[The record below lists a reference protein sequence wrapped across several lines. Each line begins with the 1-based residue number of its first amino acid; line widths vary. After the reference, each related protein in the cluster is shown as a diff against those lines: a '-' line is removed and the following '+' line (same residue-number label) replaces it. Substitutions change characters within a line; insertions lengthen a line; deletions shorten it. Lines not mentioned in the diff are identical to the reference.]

1 MERLRIID
9 LLAIV
14 RAIRDTA
21 QLIAP
26 EMFPNINDPASLYR
40 WGHAVLSACA
50 KAVTLTPTKVDD
62 AIVAWLLAHPFASE
76 EAFRPYYQFF
86 KVVIEAVT
94 SGRSDTETAQ
104 LVAATLPPRD
114 IETLLPATAPME
126 GSPIDKVILLVRL
139 IRLVIDLFGPAVTQQ
154 AIME

>member
-1 MERLRIID
+1 MERLRILDI
-9 LLAIV
+9 LAIV
-14 RAIRDTA
+14 RAIRDA
-21 QLIAP
+21 ARLVMPNA
-26 EMFPNINDPASLYR
+26 FPDLNDPASLYR
-40 WGHAVLSACA
+40 WGHAVLSAC
-50 KAVTLTPTKVDD
+50 KQAVAFTPTPVDD

-104 LVAATLPPRD
+104 LVTASLPPRD

-139 IRLVIDLFGPAVTQQ
+139 IRLVIDLFSPTATPQ
-154 AIME
+154 AITE

>member
-1 MERLRIID
+1 MERLRILD
-9 LLAIV
+9 VLAVV
-14 RAIRDTA
+14 RAIRDA
-21 QLIAP
+21 AKLIAP
-26 EMFPNINDPASLYR
+26 EAFPDLNDPASLYR

-50 KAVTLTPTKVDD
+50 KAVTLTQTKVDD

-86 KVVIEAVT
+86 KMVIEAVMG
-94 SGRSDTETAQ
+94 GRSDTETAQ

-114 IETLLPATAPME
+114 IEMLLPATAPME

-139 IRLVIDLFGPAVTQQ
+139 VRLILDIFGPTATNT
-154 AIME
+154 